1 VDYRPWTWK
10 FPENRPDLSRTTT
23 RQDAFE
29 RVSGQAVFTRDMQL
43 PGMLYAKIL
52 PSPYASARIKSI
64 DTSKAAA
71 LIGIRDILRYDD
83 PDIAFDN
90 ENGPYFEVSRNYNSL
105 TLPGT
110 GDFYEH
116 PMGVVV
122 VAESGSWITPQPR
135 TGF

>member
-71 LIGIRDILRYDD
+71 LMGVRDILRYAD
-83 PDIAFDN
+83 PDIGVRIGIGVGRAKCR
-90 ENGPYFEVSRNYNSL
+90 SRRWL
-105 TLPGT
+105 IG
-110 GDFYEH
+110 
-116 PMGVVV
+116 
-122 VAESGSWITPQPR
+122 R
-135 TGF
+135 